1 MRTRHSAFWRYTA
14 FQVPGWVLAA
24 LAGWWLRDSFGAPL
38 WLAAGVPAAWVIKDY
53 ALYPMLRSAYEADY
67 RRRIEHLI
75 GAEGTAVEPLD
86 PTGYVRVRGEL
97 WRARPDR
104 GAGRPGEGCPVEVT
118 GTEGTTLVVTPR
130 RAGT

>member
-1 MRTRHSAFWRYTA
+1 M
-14 FQVPGWVLAA
+14 
-24 LAGWWLRDSFGAPL
+24 
-38 WLAAGVPAAWVIKDY
+38 IKDY

-75 GAEGTAVEPLD
+75 GAAGTTVEPLD

-97 WRARPDR
+97 WRARPER
-104 GAGRPGEGCPVEVT
+104 GAGRPGQGCPVEVT

-130 RAGT
+130 RAGN